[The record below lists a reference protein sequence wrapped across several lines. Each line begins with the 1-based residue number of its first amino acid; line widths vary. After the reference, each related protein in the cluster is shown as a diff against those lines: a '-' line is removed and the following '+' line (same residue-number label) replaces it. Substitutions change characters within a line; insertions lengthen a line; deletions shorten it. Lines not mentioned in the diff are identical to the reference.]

1 MNLLKKTSDLSATK
15 NRNQLLRTTPNINI
29 GGTPTVQRKTN
40 QFKPPVRPVVT
51 SHLRQK
57 DPILNTRN
65 RSAGKSD
72 NSSVKSAHGDET
84 KKRQFTP
91 E

>member
-15 NRNQLLRTTPNINI
+15 NKNQLLRTTPNINI
-29 GGTPTVQRKTN
+29 GGTPSAQRKTN
-40 QFKPPVRPVVT
+40 EFKPPVRPVVS

-57 DPILNTRN
+57 DPIMNPRN

-72 NSSVKSAHGDET
+72 NSSVKSAHRVEN
-84 KKRQFTP
+84 KKR
-91 E
+91 